1 MVYNWKWHALSKSDY
16 DTLLGE
22 KIQTIENKPLFLGEG
37 TGTERTSKNGYF
49 YVEQIVDKPDRLAIG
64 YGYDLTSRDFET
76 VKTQFDAAGI
86 TLPKL
91 PRVGSKLPREGLESQ
106 ALRTYLNGP
115 KLDADTS
122 RVFKTLSN
130 IRITKAQ
137 ANDLFTNALPGFETQ
152 VDKRSPITV
161 DKSKE
166 RVVLVSLAY
175 NNPSLIGPK
184 LKNALKTANR
194 PGAWAEIRYFSNE
207 NAKDSVGEGLQNRR
221 FRESD
226 LFGLSQ
232 FESNEAGY
240 KSERLN
246 LVDYLDRRRE
256 IIAGRSYVTQE
267 ITKGK
272 KTIPSKTIYFR
283 EDIEKK
289 INKIRDD
296 VIAFFKPGMAVD
308 STLISKN
315 GVQVERRNVFVGVDA
330 SSWLDDD
337 KKLKEADN
345 LTGTGKDDLLIG
357 QSGNDKING
366 GGGQDTAGFLE
377 NCSEYD
383 FKENRNGTWTVTHA
397 RGTKQDGTDT
407 LKDIEFVGF
416 KNGTFKLEKGKIP
429 CAGQDIGFIIDTT
442 GSMSSYIGQVIAS
455 ASIIINAIFDDTT
468 GQENSRIG
476 IVGYKDPGELELV
489 LEFTGQEDPEARKTA
504 ALEKIKQLRGL
515 VGGGGDVPEGIY
527 SGLQYALKGGLGD
540 WRADASARRLIVFG
554 DAPPKD
560 TELADTVN
568 QLARNLNAEISIQTL
583 SQSPDGTRVRMSMVA
598 AGGDAKPIDV
608 EIFTVVVGSNRSA
621 QEAFKKIAD
630 EGSGQYFTAAN
641 ANGVVDALLAAITAE
656 SFETA
661 TAPDPI
667 NFRKGEKGL
676 RLRGTNRANKLS
688 GTSGND
694 RMTGLKGKDRLM
706 GDRGNDRLDGGDGD
720 DLINGGEERDLL
732 LGGLGNDSLIGGSGD
747 DILVGGLGFDTLRG
761 GSGIDMFVF
770 NSLSEANDT
779 ILDFSATEDLI
790 DIRQIVASPEFA
802 NVTSLGG
809 FNAVVNL
816 LQVGS
821 DTAVRIDQDGNNSGT
836 IFATLA
842 TLRNVLVK
850 DIGGLNFVVS

>member
-1 MVYNWKWHALSKSDY
+1 MVYNWKWHALSNY
-16 DTLLGE
+16 DALLRE
-22 KIQTIENKPLFLGEG
+22 TIRTNENVRLRQGTGIEG
-37 TGTERTSKNGYF
+37 TSGDGHF
-49 YVEQIVDKPDRLAIG
+49 YVEKIGDDKPDRLAIG

-76 VKTQFDAAGI
+76 VKKQFNKAGI
-86 TLPKL
+86 TLLEL

-130 IRITKAQ
+130 IQITEAQ
-137 ANDLFTNALPGFETQ
+137 ANSLLTEDLPGFEKQ

-166 RVVLVSLAY
+166 RVALVSLAY
-175 NNPSLIGPK
+175 NKPSLIGPN

-194 PGAWAEIRYFSNE
+194 PGAWAEIRYFSNG
-207 NAKDSVGEGLQNRR
+207 NAQDESVGEGLQNRR

-256 IIAGRSYVTQE
+256 IIAGKSYVTQK
-267 ITKGK
+267 IGK
-272 KTIPSKTIYFR
+272 KPSKTIYFR
-283 EDIEKK
+283 KDIEEK
-289 INKIRDD
+289 INGIRND

-308 STLISKN
+308 STPISKN
-315 GVQVERRNVFVGVDA
+315 GVEVVQRRNVFVGVDA

-540 WRADASARRLIVFG
+540 WRADASVRRLIVFG